1 MLFNVAKKQKNGI
14 LYRKSLKTV
23 HLLIFMKTEIIY
35 QDIENFPGLNIPEK
49 FRISRFRNGII
60 VRMPNHLGDAVM
72 ALPALAALQKTL
84 PEYCGIF
91 VITPA
96 NIMQLYQALPFV
108 AGIVPLENAHRF
120 FSAKERKMIRQLRA
134 GAALLFNRSF
144 RDALTLKMLKI
155 KELYGEAGRGR
166 SWLLSGVFHF
176 RRSPR
181 GTADYTHQAMR
192 YLAMAESLGG
202 ERCQPFMPELKI
214 PCTTDELAPRI
225 RALLHHPLMLT
236 MAPGA
241 AYGAAKRW
249 PHEYYTKV
257 AEFWIRH
264 GGIVVLCGSAGE
276 RGICEEIRRK
286 LPAEKCFDLSGK
298 TDLFDLMHL
307 FRFSAFVIA
316 NDSGLMHLAAA
327 LGCEGLT
334 VFGPTDL
341 YDTGPVSAKWQLLYR
356 KQPCSPCLRRSCPE
370 GKARCMLEIHPAEV
384 IRALY
389 ASVKKLKLPFSKKR
403 PAEQ

>member
-1 MLFNVAKKQKNGI
+1 
-14 LYRKSLKTV
+14 
-23 HLLIFMKTEIIY
+23 MKTEIIY
-35 QDIENFPGLNIPEK
+35 QDIEKISSLTIPEK
-49 FRISRFRNGII
+49 FQISRFRNGII
-60 VRMPNHLGDAVM
+60 VRMPNHLGDAIM
-72 ALPALAALQKTL
+72 ALPALAALQKIV

-108 AGIVPLENAHRF
+108 SGIVPLENAHKF

-134 GAALLFNRSF
+134 GAAILFNRSF

-155 KELYGEAGRGR
+155 KELFGEAGRGR

-176 RRSPR
+176 KRSPR

-192 YLAMAESLGG
+192 YLAMAEAFGAK
-202 ERCQPFMPELKI
+202 RCEPFMPELQI
-214 PCTTDELAPRI
+214 PCSADELSPNI

-236 MAPGA
+236 IAPGA

-257 AEFWIRH
+257 ADFWIRH

-276 RGICEEIRRK
+276 RKICEAIREK
-286 LPAEKCFDLSGK
+286 LPAKKCFDLSGK
-298 TDLFDLMHL
+298 TDLFDLMYL
-307 FRFSAFVIA
+307 FRFSSFVIA

-341 YDTGPVSAKWQLLYR
+341 YDTGPVSAKWQMLYR
-356 KQPCSPCLRRSCPE
+356 KQPCSPCLRRVCPK
-370 GKARCMLEIHPAEV
+370 GKAECMLQITPSEV

-389 ASVKKLKLPFSKKR
+389 RAAKKLNLPLGRKHPREK
-403 PAEQ
+403 